1 MLSHESG
8 AKGTKPIKRLENL
21 LTFGNLWLYI
31 LSLIKRKGR
40 AYAYMLDSGIEK
52 EFAFKPSK
60 VMVYIVLY
68 KLENEGLIKSEFE
81 ERRKYY
87 SMTKKGDGTL
97 KAARQY
103 FKVLASKL

>member
-1 MLSHESG
+1 MPSHEGG
-8 AKGTKPIKRLENL
+8 AKGTKPIRRLQNL

-31 LSLIKRKGR
+31 LSIIKRKGR
-40 AYAYMLDSGIEK
+40 AYAYMLDAGIEK
-52 EFAFKPSK
+52 DFAFKPSK

-87 SMTKKGDGTL
+87 SMTKKGDDTL
-97 KAARQY
+97 KAARDY
-103 FKVLASKL
+103 FKILAKRL

>member
-1 MLSHESG
+1 MPSSESS
-8 AKGTKPIKRLENL
+8 ARSAKPIQRLENL

-31 LSLIKRKGR
+31 LSLIRKKGR
-40 AYAYMLDSGIEK
+40 AYAYTLDSDIEK
-52 EFAFKPSK
+52 GFAFRPSR

-87 SMTKKGDGTL
+87 SMTKKGEDAI
-97 KAARQY
+97 KVARQY
-103 FKVLASKL
+103 FKLLAGKL